1 MHPSELT
8 SNIDHLINVDTE
20 SDVLSL
26 INEHDL
32 EGIVDIEERCNDCE
46 VTAEST
52 IEDMKIISLLGPVQ
66 GCVCYR
72 CRCVRVWGEN
82 KKCWCIE
89 CITMNMEK
97 QERKKKYGQR

>member
-1 MHPSELT
+1 MLSSGTFGMMTKCHLQFAKERTFFEHLIVHSGELT

-52 IEDMKIISLLGPVQ
+52 IEDMKIIINPGFALLA
-66 GCVCYR
+66 
-72 CRCVRVWGEN
+72 
-82 KKCWCIE
+82 
-89 CITMNMEK
+89 
-97 QERKKKYGQR
+97 